1 MEWAKISQQKAL
13 EVRMDKIN
21 QQAKDDDKLTEQAC
35 NNFVGKHQSEVDSN
49 NSKVS
54 ELIDE
59 IGKLKK
65 HLIQLEAMNTS
76 LKHQFAKN

>member
-1 MEWAKISQQKAL
+1 
-13 EVRMDKIN
+13 
-21 QQAKDDDKLTEQAC
+21 LTEQAC
-35 NNFVGKHQSEVDSN
+35 NNFVGKLQSEVDSN

-76 LKHQFAKN
+76 LKPPFSKN

>member
-1 MEWAKISQQKAL
+1 M
-13 EVRMDKIN
+13 
-21 QQAKDDDKLTEQAC
+21 
-35 NNFVGKHQSEVDSN
+35 GKHQSEVDSN

-76 LKHQFAKN
+76 LEHQFAKN

>member
-1 MEWAKISQQKAL
+1 M
-13 EVRMDKIN
+13 
-21 QQAKDDDKLTEQAC
+21 
-35 NNFVGKHQSEVDSN
+35 GKHQSEVDSN

-76 LKHQFAKN
+76 LKHQFAKISILLFGNNQMISSLEQ

>member
-1 MEWAKISQQKAL
+1 M
-13 EVRMDKIN
+13 
-21 QQAKDDDKLTEQAC
+21 
-35 NNFVGKHQSEVDSN
+35 GKHQSEVDSN
-49 NSKVS
+49 NSKES

-76 LKHQFAKN
+76 LKHLFAKN